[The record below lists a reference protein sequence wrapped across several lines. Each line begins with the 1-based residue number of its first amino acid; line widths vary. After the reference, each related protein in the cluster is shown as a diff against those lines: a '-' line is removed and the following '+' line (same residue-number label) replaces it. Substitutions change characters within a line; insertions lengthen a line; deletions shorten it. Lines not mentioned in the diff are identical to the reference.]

1 MRTIALRCEQYKQ
14 QLKVERYRL
23 VDAIQRITSLRKL
36 VDRLESDPSNRLAAS
51 EALERQRRLE
61 LLVAKKQE
69 RIHKLDLDHS
79 KLHLS
84 IQMLRQDKEYLT
96 EQLEQANQR
105 LVSRRKKQETRSETH
120 LASQTS
126 SSSSTPTI
134 NTVTSTS
141 ATPVKLNPFDTFG
154 PVDLVL
160 VSFN

>member
-1 MRTIALRCEQYKQ
+1 MRTIALRCEQYTQ

-23 VDAIQRITSLRKL
+23 VDAIQKITSLRKL

-79 KLHLS
+79 KLQLS
-84 IQMLRQDKEYLT
+84 IQMMRQDKEYLT

-105 LVSRRKKQETRSETH
+105 LVSTMKKQGTRSKTH
-120 LASQTS
+120 LASPKS